1 MQNVELRTERI
12 KPYEILYSGM
22 IRQQTEVF
30 TIIEEILKTREDILC
45 KDLIENLTPCDAC
58 DLLYS
63 VMD

>member
-1 MQNVELRTERI
+1 
-12 KPYEILYSGM
+12 M

-30 TIIEEILKTREDILC
+30 TIIEEILKTREDILY